1 MSHRT
6 ERLLTRMSLVVLGLM
21 LLLSLLAGVL
31 PPRSSAGWFALAM
44 RSFVLTTGSVVAVG
58 LAIGLP
64 LGTLAAS
71 GPRPADGALASLC
84 DLCTVLPAVFVLTV
98 GKFATPGL
106 LGILCVAGAVRGVGF
121 AWVLRTELNRGFAR
135 EHDVVARN
143 LGHGPLLVFFRER
156 LPSALG
162 PVLTSASLTGAW
174 AVAIEA
180 IAVRAG
186 LGPLTSYASFG
197 VALGRGERQLLI
209 TLAVALGTGALYVLA
224 RSASDRLV
232 QGSESEPFALVRK

>member
-1 MSHRT
+1 MSQRT
-6 ERLLTRMSLVVLGLM
+6 RRVLTRASLGVLAMMVL
-21 LLLSLLAGVL
+21 LALLSGVL
-31 PPRSSAGWFALAM
+31 PSASGGGWFALAT
-44 RSFVLTTGSVVAVG
+44 RSFVLTTASVIAIG
-58 LAIGLP
+58 LAIGVP

-71 GPRPADGALASLC
+71 GPRTADGALASLC
-84 DLCTVLPAVFVLTV
+84 DLCAVVPAVFVLTV
-98 GKFATPGL
+98 GKFAAPGL

-121 AWVLRTELNRGFAR
+121 AWVLRTELNRGFAEER
-135 EHDVVARN
+135 DVVARN

-174 AVAIEA
+174 AVVLEA

-197 VALGRGERQLLI
+197 VALGRGERWLLT
-209 TLAVALGTGALYVLA
+209 TLAVALGTAALYVLA
-224 RSASDRLV
+224 RSVTDRMV
-232 QGSESEPFALVRK
+232 EGSESEPFALVRK